1 MSKVKIEGNA
11 SGTGT
16 LTIAAPNTNTD
27 RTLTLPDGAGEILL
41 SDGDGSSLT
50 NIPSIDGATF
60 SSYQST
66 AQTITTGTW
75 TKVNFQ
81 TESWDTDGV
90 FASSRFTPTTEGY
103 YQLTGSL
110 RCSTG
115 LTNGHISVWKNGS
128 EEHRLLN
135 ITSDHLA
142 GSCLEYANGTSDY
155 FEIYVYHASG
165 SDRTLSASPNQTY
178 FQGVL
183 VRKA

>member
-1 MSKVKIEGNA
+1 MSNVKIEGNA

-41 SDGDGSSLT
+41 SDG
-50 NIPSIDGATF
+50 ATF
-60 SSYQST
+60 SAYQSS

-81 TESWDTDGV
+81 TESWDTNGV

-110 RCSTG
+110 RCASG

-128 EEHRLLN
+128 GEQHRLLN

-142 GSCLEYANGTSDY
+142 GSCLEYANGTGDY

-165 SDRTLSASPNQTY
+165 SDRTLSANPNQTY